1 MSAPWVSGKTEAS
14 QEIFPL
20 PCEFL
25 LLNPLTILFC
35 SFILSSF
42 LTPSDSSLGLNL
54 DKVHVWMTTVGGMQ
68 TFQIMP
74 TTLNDTWQWP
84 LLLL

>member
-1 MSAPWVSGKTEAS
+1 MSDPRVSGKTVAP

-20 PCEFL
+20 PSEFL

-35 SFILSSF
+35 SFTLSSF

-54 DKVHVWMTTVGGMQ
+54 DKVHVWVTTVGGMQ
-68 TFQIMP
+68 AFQTMP

-84 LLLL
+84 LLL